1 MSNNEDDVVGMCSE
15 CKSDQMDSTM
25 YRSIFAQNG
34 IAPVCKYCG
43 GVVVI
48 LYRSERNKIINQL
61 DRERG
66 L

>member
-1 MSNNEDDVVGMCSE
+1 MSNQEDDAIGLCSE

-25 YRSIFAQNG
+25 FRSVFAQNG
-34 IAPVCKYCG
+34 VSPVCKYCG
-43 GVVVI
+43 GVVIIVM
-48 LYRSERNKIINQL
+48 RSQREQAINQL

>member
-1 MSNNEDDVVGMCSE
+1 MNNQEDDAVGLCSE
-15 CKSDQMDSTM
+15 CKSEQMDSTM
-25 YRSIFAQNG
+25 FRSVFAQNG

-43 GVVVI
+43 GVVIIV
-48 LYRSERNKIINQL
+48 LRSQKDQVINQL

>member
-1 MSNNEDDVVGMCSE
+1 MSNQEDDAIGLCSE

-25 YRSIFAQNG
+25 FRSVFAQNG
-34 IAPVCKYCG
+34 TPPVCKYCG
-43 GVVVI
+43 GVEIIVM
-48 LYRSERNKIINQL
+48 RSQRQQAINQL

>member
-1 MSNNEDDVVGMCSE
+1 MSNQEDDAIGLCSE

-25 YRSIFAQNG
+25 FRSVFAQNG
-34 IAPVCKYCG
+34 TPPVCKYCG
-43 GVVVI
+43 GVVIIVM
-48 LYRSERNKIINQL
+48 RSQRQQAINQI